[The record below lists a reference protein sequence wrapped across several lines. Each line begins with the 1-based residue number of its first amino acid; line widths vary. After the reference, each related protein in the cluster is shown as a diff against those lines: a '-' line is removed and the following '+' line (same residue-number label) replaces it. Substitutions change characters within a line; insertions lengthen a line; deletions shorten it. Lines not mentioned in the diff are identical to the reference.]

1 MPYQRPITPIRAA
14 FLNYIEDSLGNSIT
28 IERESTLQAHLK
40 VPTDFLLLM
49 ILGLVWRRLT
59 TVGASF
65 DQIAVEVGSHAH
77 HVDIYVMREPTNNR
91 MKIKFLTAQND
102 K

>member
-1 MPYQRPITPIRAA
+1 MTPIRAA

-65 DQIAVEVGSHAH
+65 DQIDVEVGSHDH

-91 MKIKFLTAQND
+91 MKVKFKSAQND

>member
-28 IERESTLQAHLK
+28 IERESTLQVHLK

-65 DQIAVEVGSHAH
+65 DQIAVEVGSHDH

-91 MKIKFLTAQND
+91 MKVKFRTAQND